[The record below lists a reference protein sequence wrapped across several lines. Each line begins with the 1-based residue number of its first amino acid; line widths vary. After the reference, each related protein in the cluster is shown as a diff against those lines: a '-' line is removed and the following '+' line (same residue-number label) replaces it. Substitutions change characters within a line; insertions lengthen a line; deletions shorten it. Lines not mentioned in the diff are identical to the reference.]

1 MIKASISH
9 LAFVLA
15 AGAMLAAFTYSASAV
30 ATPTLNK
37 PVEQETIERGLIGII
52 SFQGEEALRP
62 SLEERM
68 EELGVRSASVAVYSG
83 GELHWASS
91 YGEAENADTLFQAA
105 SLGKAVAAVGIV
117 SLAFEVGMD
126 LDADLTPSLPVLQDE
141 RVNPSGASVSLRQ
154 LLSHSAGVTISGFPG
169 YAPEDHVPSTLDIVL
184 GENGSNTPGLMV
196 DPDRIG
202 RRLYSGGGFHL
213 AQHWAETVSGE
224 PFPALMKR
232 LVLDPVGMEQSTF
245 DLIRPGDARTGN
257 LAPGYGEEGLPEDGG
272 WLLYPQSA
280 AAGLWSTPTEYGRF
294 ISALLASVTDN
305 EDRGIHP
312 DVGREVLT
320 PAIDFTGLAVGF
332 QIRQAQV
339 RLSNSGD
346 NRGYWN
352 HTMSFPAR
360 GDVIVVMT
368 NGPGGFILMGDINRT
383 TAEVYNWPAIPL
395 ITRERLALTS
405 DESQEL
411 PGIYVDTETG
421 ANVFEISVDTD
432 GGITLST
439 SEAPDCI
446 WSYNGTFELV
456 KTGPNTFINTRFANE
471 LTIQLNSDGET
482 LVVRRGVTY
491 RRSLN

>member
-1 MIKASISH
+1 MAR
-9 LAFVLA
+9 VV
-15 AGAMLAAFTYSASAV
+15 AGAALLAVCSHSTSAL

-68 EELGVRSASVAVYSG
+68 EQLEVRSASVAVYSG
-83 GELHWASS
+83 GELHWASA
-91 YGEAENADTLFQAA
+91 YGEADNADTLFQAA

-117 SLAFEVGMD
+117 ALAFEVGMD
-126 LDADLTPSLPVLQDE
+126 LDADLTPCLSVLQDDQ
-141 RVNPSGASVSLRQ
+141 VNPSRASVSLRQ
-154 LLSHSAGVTISGFPG
+154 LLSHSAGVTVSGFPG
-169 YAPEDHVPSTLDIVL
+169 YPPEGHVPSTLDIVL
-184 GENGSNTPGLMV
+184 GENGSNTPGLV
-196 DPDRIG
+196 IDPDRIG

-224 PFPALMKR
+224 PFSELMQR
-232 LVLDPVGMEQSTF
+232 LVLDPVGMERSTF
-245 DLIRPGDARTGN
+245 DLIRPGDARTAN
-257 LAPGYGEEGLPEDGG
+257 LARGYGEEGLPADGG

-294 ISALLASVTDN
+294 ISALLASVTDD
-305 EDRGIHP
+305 EERGIHP

-383 TAEVYNWPAIPL
+383 TAEVYEWPALPL
-395 ITRERLALTS
+395 IIRERLALTAG
-405 DESQEL
+405 ESQEL
-411 PGIYVDTETG
+411 PGLYVDTETG
-421 ANVFEISVDTD
+421 AEAFDISVDTE
-432 GGITLST
+432 GRITLST
-439 SEAPDCI
+439 SEPPDSM
-446 WSYNGTFELV
+446 WSYNGIFELV

-471 LTIQLNSDGET
+471 LTIQFNADGET
-482 LVVRRGVTY
+482 LVSRRGETY
-491 RRSLN
+491 RRLLD